1 MTFAISDDFNS
12 PTGNWEDIAPWDNTE
27 QFNSVNGFI
36 LNQGH
41 VDLRS
46 FRNLAARVAR
56 PQTELDAL
64 PQTDLDG
71 VPQTDLE
78 TKLLA
83 NTLEENWQFTATTG
97 THDDLVVGKQSA
109 FKGWSGAKFTTDGA
123 ALNCTLESVITEE
136 ISILGQ
142 DFLSVVFPHHITYD
156 NTSYIQLCSGGDFGG
171 GHDSAVVDFS
181 NNTSSLPEM
190 RLDLSLFANSG
201 FDLSKVTGVRIHLEQ
216 ATPPAAD
223 TALYV
228 MAIRSVVSSWDI
240 QAIDFD
246 TRVGALVV
254 PVTLDGDDYAN
265 ANGDFGFEFIRGDGT
280 KSDPI
285 PADTAINL
293 YFYPGGEAGND
304 ATGEA
309 ANVLKAI
316 FRETKD
322 DGDGLG
328 SHLEVSLVFNDTD
341 TALEIQRVDTTGGS
355 PGTPTVFGTYN
366 EDIGA
371 PLDFNAHYVLRAEIK
386 GTQVIVSLYKT
397 NINRKVGDFVW
408 QLSTTVSDPNY
419 TYRNGRVGFSAGFL
433 TKDAYLDEI
442 DVAPTGYA
450 SLTTEVYESRTPI
463 DGAQLSAIFASD
475 ENLWQS
481 FDGSDA
487 LIDQTKSLSG
497 GGSYRTAKS
506 LTTNTFIVDDWTE
519 SYLDFAIWVPGNVT
533 RQNQPT
539 VVLNTDTGQE
549 MLAMPRLQPA
559 QWNILHFDLGLF
571 RNLISGIGYS
581 FTIQAAADPDKPL
594 GFFWIDE
601 TVIGRRRVRWSV
613 RATDNGPW
621 RRFKDLVNNPVGA
634 VHFPG
639 DERGTRLQLRAEALT
654 TDAWVSSFKLHPRY
668 AQLGLPV
675 YDQAFEKR

>member
-1 MTFAISDDFNS
+1 MTYAISDNFDS
-12 PTGNWEDIAPWDNTE
+12 PTGRWPEVAPWDSTE
-27 QFNSVNGFI
+27 QFNSVNGF
-36 LNQGH
+36 LATQEH

-46 FRNLAARVAR
+46 FRNLADRVGR
-56 PQTELDAL
+56 PQTDLEAL

-71 VPQTDLE
+71 LPQTDLE
-78 TKLLA
+78 TKLLL
-83 NTLEENWQFTATTG
+83 NTLEENWEFTDASG
-97 THDDLVVGKQSA
+97 TNADLVVGKQSA
-109 FKGWSGAKFTTDGA
+109 FNGWSGATFTTTGS
-123 ALNCTLESVITEE
+123 ALACTLQSVISEE
-136 ISILGQ
+136 IDLSGQ
-142 DFLSVVFPHHITYD
+142 DFLSIIFPHHITYD
-156 NTSYIQLCSGGDFGG
+156 NTSYIQLCSEGDLGA
-171 GHDSAVVDFS
+171 GHDSVAVDFS
-181 NNTSSLPEM
+181 NNSTSLPEM
-190 RLDLSLFANSG
+190 RLDLSLFAQSG
-201 FDLSKVTGVRIHLEQ
+201 FDLSKVTGVRIRLEQ
-216 ATPPAAD
+216 ASAPAAD
-223 TALYV
+223 TALYI
-228 MAIRSVVSSWDI
+228 MAIRAVKADWAV

-246 TRVGALVV
+246 TRLGALVA
-254 PVTLDGDDYAN
+254 PVTLDGNDYSGN
-265 ANGDFGFEFIRGDGT
+265 DFGFEFIRGDGT

-304 ATGEA
+304 ATGGDY
-309 ANVLKAI
+309 NILKAI
-316 FRETKD
+316 FREVKD
-322 DGDGLG
+322 DGAGTG
-328 SHLEVSLVFNDTD
+328 AHLEVALGFNDSDVTIQ
-341 TALEIQRVDTTGGS
+341 IQRLDSTGGS
-355 PGTPTVFGTYN
+355 PGSQTGVAAYF
-366 EDIGA
+366 EDIGTA
-371 PLDFNAHYVLRAEIK
+371 LDFNAHYVLRSEVK

-397 NINRKVGDFVW
+397 DINRRIGDFVW
-408 QLSTTVSDPNY
+408 QLSTTVSDQGY

-433 TKDAYLDEI
+433 TKDAYLDQI
-442 DVAPTGYA
+442 DVAPSGYA
-450 SLTTEVYESRTPI
+450 SLTTQVYESRTPI

-481 FDGSDA
+481 FDGSDV

-594 GFFWIDE
+594 GFFWVDE

-634 VHFPG
+634 VHFLG